1 MDQPAAERAGAR
13 AGPAAGRRIRGLRW
27 WIVGLISLGT
37 IINYLARNSLGVLAP
52 ELKGTMGITTQQ
64 YSYVVGA
71 FQLAYTAMQPVCGF
85 VVDRIGLR
93 GGFALFAV
101 AWSLTNMAHALA
113 GGWLGLALFR
123 GLLGLS
129 EAAAV
134 PAGIKAI
141 GEWFPARER
150 SVAVG
155 WFNAGTSLGA
165 LIAPPVVI
173 AVSLAAGWRMAFV
186 ATGAV
191 GLVWAAAWWAFYR
204 EPARHPA
211 IGADERRLIAADR
224 PPRPAGPR
232 PGARAILSSARFW
245 VIAVPRFLAEPA
257 WQTFSFWIPLYL
269 ATERGMD
276 LKQIALFAWLPFL
289 AADLGGVLGGY
300 LSPLLMRRFGLSLVP
315 SRVAGAALAAALM
328 VAPGFIGLAA
338 SPYTAIALFCVGGFA
353 HQMISV
359 LINTLSADVFRPEEL
374 GLANGF
380 VGQAGWIGGLLFSLA
395 IGQLADTLGY
405 GPLFACL
412 SVFDLVGAAVLVAF
426 VGRLRP
432 AEGALA

>member
-1 MDQPAAERAGAR
+1 L
-13 AGPAAGRRIRGLRW
+13 RRIKYLRW
-27 WIVGLISLGT
+27 WIVALICFGT
-37 IINYLARNSLGVLAP
+37 IANYLARNSLGVLAP
-52 ELKGTMGITTQQ
+52 ELKTSLGMTTQQ

-71 FQLAYTAMQPVCGF
+71 FQLAYTVMQPVAGF

-93 GGFALFAV
+93 SGFALFGV
-101 AWSLTNMAHALA
+101 AWSIANMLHALA
-113 GGWLGLALFR
+113 AGWLGLMFFR
-123 GLLGLS
+123 GLLGMA

-141 GEWFPARER
+141 ATWFPARER

-165 LIAPPVVI
+165 LIAPPVVV
-173 AVSLAAGWRMAFV
+173 AVSLWADWRMAFV
-186 ATGAV
+186 VTGAV
-191 GLVWAAAWWAFYR
+191 GLVWAAAWYGFYR
-204 EPARHPA
+204 SPAEHPA
-211 IGADERRLIAADR
+211 ITPDELALIQADR
-224 PPRPAGPR
+224 PPLTGRRAT
-232 PGARAILSSARFW
+232 AREILGTPKFW

-300 LSPLLMRRFGLSLVP
+300 LSPFLMGRLRLSLIT
-315 SRVAGAALAAALM
+315 SRVAGIVLAAVLM
-328 VAPGFIGLAA
+328 IAPGCIGLAA

-359 LINTLSADVFRPEEL
+359 LINTLSADVFTAEEVAT
-374 GLANGF
+374 ANGF
-380 VGQAGWIGGLLFSLA
+380 IGQAGWIGGLLFSLL
-395 IGQLADTLGY
+395 IGQLADTIGY
-405 GPLFACL
+405 APLFAAL
-412 SVFDLVGAAVLVAF
+412 SVFDLIGAAVLIVSIRHL
-426 VGRLRP
+426 VP
-432 AEGALA
+432 AESRR